1 MGQVARERIERTI
14 AALTMSPRHSATEAA
29 AHARAGQFIAAEL
42 AAAGC
47 AVSRQAFEM
56 PDHPGRV
63 GVNVIGAL
71 ACEQADLSAVVV
83 GAHYDT
89 RPASP
94 GADDNASGVAAMIE
108 CARALSAR
116 RLQRPV
122 VFVAFDAEERQ
133 DPGPG
138 LRGSSAFVAAAGG
151 SGVPRLGPAFILEM
165 VGFSAGRGA
174 QKVPPG
180 MRALFPGAALNI
192 MRRGHSGDFLIALTR
207 GRGKRL
213 ARALAQHS
221 RMAGGPP
228 VLTLGLP
235 GWLPVPADLLRSDHA
250 PFWRARIPAVMAG
263 DTANFR
269 NPNYHLPSDTPETL
283 DYEMIAGL
291 ASALAGTVAELADEA

>member
-1 MGQVARERIERTI
+1 M
-14 AALTMSPRHSATEAA
+14 
-29 AHARAGQFIAAEL
+29 
-42 AAAGC
+42 
-47 AVSRQAFEM
+47 SRQKFEM
-56 PDHPGRV
+56 SDHPGRV

-71 ACEQADLSAVVV
+71 AGANTDLPAVVV

-89 RPASP
+89 RPGSP

-116 RLQRPV
+116 RLTRPV
-122 VFVAFDAEERQ
+122 LFVAFDAEERQ

-151 SGVPRLGPAFILEM
+151 RSVPRLGPAFILEM
-165 VGFSAGRGA
+165 VGFASGRGG

-180 MRALFPGAALNI
+180 MRALFPGAAANV
-192 MRRGHSGDFLIALTR
+192 MRRGNSGDFLIALTR

-213 ARALAQHS
+213 ARALSRHS
-221 RMAGGPP
+221 RMTGGPP

-235 GWLPVPADLLRSDHA
+235 GWLPVPGDLLRSDHA
-250 PFWRARIPAVMAG
+250 PFWRAGLAAVMVG

-269 NPNYHLPSDTPETL
+269 NPNYHLPSDTADTL
-283 DYEMIAGL
+283 DFGMISGL
-291 ASALAGTVAELADEA
+291 ANALVETVAEVAGAS